1 MATAQQPEPVI
12 TRRAGQFGLP
22 PLRHYF
28 EEAWHYRVFAYYWS
42 KADIKARNFET
53 LLGRVWLILNPFLF
67 GFIYFIFVGILSN
80 AGLGGLERLAF
91 IVGNLYIWTYF
102 SSTISTGS
110 GAIQGGAG
118 GILAQSVI
126 PRIILPFASTLTSIQ
141 LFLRSMIAYIPL
153 HILGGRGLHWEML
166 WLPYLVVI
174 TGLFA
179 FGFALLFAVANVY
192 FRDTSRLL
200 PHGLRLWL
208 YLSPAI
214 WAYTR
219 VLSDGTLDT
228 LARLNPAFSMM
239 TAWTIALGGPLA
251 ESPDITSQ
259 IMVTTIWA
267 VAVVAVGFVVFV
279 SREDDFVVRT

>member
-1 MATAQQPEPVI
+1 M
-12 TRRAGQFGLP
+12 
-22 PLRHYF
+22 
-28 EEAWHYRVFAYYWS
+28 FAFYWS

-53 LLGRVWLILNPFLF
+53 FLGRAWLILNPFLF
-67 GFIYFIFVGILSN
+67 GLIYFVFVGIIGG
-80 AGLGGLERLAF
+80 AGLGSVERLAF
-91 IVGNLYIWTYF
+91 IVGNLYVWTYF
-102 SSTISTGS
+102 SSTISTGA

-118 GILAQSVI
+118 GILAQSAI

-141 LFLRSMIAYIPL
+141 LFLRSMLAYIPL
-153 HILGGRGLHWEML
+153 HIIGGRGLHWEML

-179 FGFALLFAVANVY
+179 FGFGLLMAVANVY

-200 PHGLRLWL
+200 PHALRLWL

-214 WAYTR
+214 WAYTQ
-219 VLSDGTLDT
+219 VLGDSTLEF

-251 ESPDITSQ
+251 ESPDIGSQ
-259 IMVTTIWA
+259 LLVTTIWA
-267 VAVVAVGFVVFV
+267 LVLVVAGFVVFV

>member
-1 MATAQQPEPVI
+1 MSTVQQPEPVI
-12 TRRAGQFGLP
+12 TRRAGHLGLP

-28 EEAWHYRVFAYYWS
+28 EEAWHYRVFAYHWS

-53 LLGRVWLILNPFLF
+53 FLGRIWLVLNPFLF
-67 GFIYFIFVGILSN
+67 GFIYFIFVGILSGG
-80 AGLGGLERLAF
+80 GLGSVERLAF

-102 SSTISTGS
+102 SGTISTSSGS
-110 GAIQGGAG
+110 IQGGAG
-118 GILAQSVI
+118 GLLAQSAI
-126 PRIILPFASTLTSIQ
+126 PRVILPFASTLTSVQ

-153 HILGGRGLHWEML
+153 HILAGRGLHWEML
-166 WLPYLVVI
+166 WMPYLVVI

-179 FGFALLFAVANVY
+179 FGLGLLFAVANVY

-200 PHGLRLWL
+200 PHALRLWL

-219 VLSDGTLDT
+219 VLDDTTLDT
-228 LARLNPAFSMM
+228 LARLNPAYPMM

-251 ESPDITSQ
+251 EYPDMTNMIW
-259 IMVTTIWA
+259 VTTFWA
-267 VAVVAVGFVVFV
+267 LVAVVVGFAVFV